1 VWMIQAYSIT
11 NPGYMDLDTPEAI
24 HQFVHAF
31 YGRLLQD
38 PVMAPVFLETAGID
52 LDHHLPTIEAYWR
65 KMLLG
70 ERGAYTRN
78 MVAKHEAVHAK
89 QPLEPEHF
97 ERWGAHFH
105 ATLNER
111 FDGPYADRA
120 HRIADRILSNLR
132 AWLLEPQEA

>member
-1 VWMIQAYSIT
+1 
-11 NPGYMDLDTPEAI
+11 MDLDTPEAI
-24 HQFVHAF
+24 HQLVHAF
-31 YGRLLQD
+31 YGRLLED

-70 ERGAYTRN
+70 ERGVYTRN
-78 MVAKHEAVHAK
+78 MVARHEAVHAK
-89 QPLEPEHF
+89 QPLAPEHF

-105 ATLNER
+105 ATLSEH
-111 FDGPYADRA
+111 FEGPYADQA
-120 HRIADRILSNLR
+120 HRIADRILANLK